1 MARSAFPP
9 TRTRTAVPPQSRS
22 PGSKPGPEG
31 RPRGSERRE
40 QSAAGLPLVGGG
52 VPGPRQPRAPHRLVP
67 EGAVV
72 VDAAHDAHGRC
83 ARRPGARRRRAG
95 SRAGRWRARGARAGQ
110 RFPGAD
116 PGRARSGPGLPGRDL
131 KGPSPIPAAGRRARG
146 GGLPGRPAVGHSLW
160 AGGATSSSFPPFL
173 VTRGRPPSQRTHK
186 GEIEARKSYR
196 ISSGRSRN
204 GEKETVFKNGGRV
217 GTEAALYALPKVP
230 QWLRK
235 GFQESVSRLRCQI
248 KDILR
253 FESQLCER
261 EQVSQPL

>member
-1 MARSAFPP
+1 M
-9 TRTRTAVPPQSRS
+9 
-22 PGSKPGPEG
+22 
-31 RPRGSERRE
+31 
-40 QSAAGLPLVGGG
+40 
-52 VPGPRQPRAPHRLVP
+52 
-67 EGAVV
+67 

-95 SRAGRWRARGARAGQ
+95 SRAGRGGAGERGGARGARAGR

-146 GGLPGRPAVGHSLW
+146 GGLPGRPAVGPSLW
-160 AGGATSSSFPPFL
+160 AGGVTSSYFPPFL

-196 ISSGRSRN
+196 ISPGRSKN
-204 GEKETVFKNGGRV
+204 GEKGTVFKNGGRV
-217 GTEAALYALPKVP
+217 GTEAALHALPKVP

-235 GFQESVSRLRCQI
+235 GFQGSVSRLGCQI